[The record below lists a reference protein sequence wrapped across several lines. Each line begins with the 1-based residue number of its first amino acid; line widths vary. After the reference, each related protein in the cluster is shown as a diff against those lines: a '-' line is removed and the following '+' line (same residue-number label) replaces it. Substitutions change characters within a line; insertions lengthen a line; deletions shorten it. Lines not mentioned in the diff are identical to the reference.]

1 MLLHRGQFDEKC
13 GRGGTS
19 LTLELPLWNPEEDG
33 AGTTPIPTLQ
43 EAPEGTSEAVMC
55 RPYGLIIMDI
65 DMPIMGGGSIAAH
78 SCFSGESGPGSEL
91 HRGVFRQ

>member
-1 MLLHRGQFDEKC
+1 MWHQPDPGAAFVESRGRR
-13 GRGGTS
+13 RG
-19 LTLELPLWNPEEDG
+19 DH
-33 AGTTPIPTLQ
+33 PIPTLQ